1 MTLLLIAAIRKR
13 ERERGRER
21 AYGLDSS
28 WQPLAKLSCR
38 SEAEFGP
45 TEFEIPNFYL
55 TGLSKHCA
63 VAKQY
68 HDRARSFSL
77 SPFSLLGMRVA
88 LVLSNIVFYLTSH
101 LILQSEREAW
111 PGKGQGFLSLSL
123 CCSIGAK
130 LAINFLP
137 LI

>member
-45 TEFEIPNFYL
+45 AEFEIPNFYL

-77 SPFSLLGMRVA
+77 SLLGMRVA

-101 LILQSEREAW
+101 LILQSEKEAW
-111 PGKGQGFLSLSL
+111 PGKGQGFLSLSRFAAL
-123 CCSIGAK
+123 SA
-130 LAINFLP
+130 P
-137 LI
+137 SSR